1 MNEKLKIALSDE
13 NLWFPNVTKVAKKSR
28 MERKTAEYQI
38 KQARK
43 KGEITVSVDIDSP

>member
-1 MNEKLKIALSDE
+1 MNKKLKIALSDE
-13 NLWFPNVTKVAKKSR
+13 NLWFPDYTKVSEKAEIPR
-28 MERKTAEYQI
+28 TTAEYQI